1 MLSFLF
7 QKKKIHAIDRK
18 KQDRSQV
25 HRPEP
30 RASDKTSKN
39 SPVSVKVICFGDSLR
54 LQPVLTPL
62 NYKHHCSLQW
72 LTSGFSLLRVVLSFG
87 HTLRCNPQKVLGEKV
102 CTDIQMESSP
112 AVSLSPQGH
121 MVALRSEVRVEIPEC
136 QFVDRQTA
144 LWKTYIVDVFD
155 KALFPLLSSHW
166 LHAESL

>member
-7 QKKKIHAIDRK
+7 QKKKIHATDRK

-30 RASDKTSKN
+30 RAFDKTSEN
-39 SPVSVKVICFGDSLR
+39 SPVAVKVICFGDSLR

-166 LHAESL
+166 FHAESL